1 MDGFGLKNKVAVVTG
16 AKQGIGEG
24 IALFLAQCGANVVVS
39 DLEQKSAEKTAA
51 AITRKTGTSLLGMAC
66 DVSRKKD
73 VDALAKAAVLE
84 FGRMDAW
91 VNNAGIYPF
100 RPFLQMAES
109 DWNKVMDVNLK
120 GTFLGTQAAA
130 RAMKKGSIVNIAS
143 VAALIGFSGLTHYCA
158 SKGGVV
164 AFTRT
169 AALELAPNIR
179 VNAIAPGAI
188 ETPGVGSLDK
198 KTRQGLESTIPAKR
212 IGKPQDIAH
221 AAAYLCGDA
230 SAYVTGQVLVVDGGM
245 TIH

>member
-1 MDGFGLKNKVAVVTG
+1 MDAFGLKGKVAVVTG

-24 IALFLAQCGANVVVS
+24 IALFLAQQGARVLVA
-39 DLEQKSAEKTAA
+39 DLEEKAAEKTAA
-51 AITRKTGTSLLGMAC
+51 SIAKKAKTRTLAVAC

-73 VDALAKAAVLE
+73 VDALAKAAVSQ

-100 RPFLQMAES
+100 KPLLEMTEG
-109 DWNKVMDVNLK
+109 DWQKVMDVNLK

-130 RAMKKGSIVNIAS
+130 RAMKAGSIVNIAS
-143 VAALIGFSGLTHYCA
+143 VAALIAFTGLTHYCA
-158 SKGGVV
+158 SKGGVL

-169 AALELAPNIR
+169 AAMELAPAIR

-188 ETPGVGSLDK
+188 QTPGIGVLDEK
-198 KTRQGLESTIPAKR
+198 ARQGLLTTIPARR
-212 IGKPQDIAH
+212 IGTPKDIAH
-221 AAAYLCGDA
+221 AAAYLASDA

-245 TIH
+245 TIR